1 MVSRDAKVLRCAA
14 LAVLGLG
21 IGCTSGEPT
30 SRSTGGTSGSQTA
43 TAGNDGIAGSRAA
56 GGSAGSV
63 TSTGGG
69 GSAVAGAGDSTA
81 GAAGDGPAGR
91 TGTGGAA
98 NGGAGQGGASVGG
111 GGSAGGAG
119 AGGGRAGAGGA
130 PAVDHDATLSIMR
143 RVADYELA
151 RFAPTP
157 SDRNWAR
164 AVFYTGLMAFYSA
177 SGDAKYLKAAQSW
190 GQTNNWALG
199 TDTNG
204 RPLSPPDNSRF
215 ADNQACVQTYAELYL
230 QSPTPAMLA
239 PAATAFDRMLSKE
252 VSGRTEWWWCDSLFM
267 APAALGRAAKAL
279 NKPEYLALMHRLY
292 WDTKAYLYSP
302 AQHLFYRDDTFL
314 ASNTFWSRGNGWVF
328 AGLARI
334 VEVLPADDP
343 RRSDYEALLRDMAE
357 KLRTLQQSDGF
368 WRSDLLNPN
377 AYSMRE
383 SSGTAFYCFGLSWG
397 INNGVLDRA
406 TYLEPAK
413 RAWTALTTVVST
425 AGRLGWVQG
434 VGSSPGPST
443 ADNTNDY
450 ATGAFLLCGN
460 EMLKL

>member
-1 MVSRDAKVLRCAA
+1 MVATPSTRPRIIRFAAVVA
-14 LAVLGLG
+14 LALGLG
-21 IGCTSGEPT
+21 CGGGNSGPQ
-30 SRSTGGTSGSQTA
+30 STGGKGGAQTSSGGHEGG
-43 TAGNDGIAGSRAA
+43 TAGSALP
-56 GGSAGSV
+56 GGSAG
-63 TSTGGG
+63 TMAATGSGGTVSGSG
-69 GSAVAGAGDSTA
+69 GSMAGASG
-81 GAAGDGPAGR
+81 GGPAGR

-98 NGGAGQGGASVGG
+98 SGGSGGAGGGAGG
-111 GGSAGGAG
+111 GGAGTT
-119 AGGGRAGAGGA
+119 GGRAGAGGA
-130 PAVDHDATLSIMR
+130 PVVDHDATLSIMR

-151 RFAPTP
+151 RFASTPT
-157 SDRNWAR
+157 DRNWAR
-164 AVFYTGLMAFYSA
+164 AVFYTGLMAFYGA
-177 SGDAKYLKAAQSW
+177 SGDAKYLNAAQAW
-190 GQTNNWALG
+190 GQRNNWAFG

-204 RPLSPPDNSRF
+204 RPLSPSDNSRF
-215 ADNQACVQTYAELYL
+215 ADNQTCVQTYAELYL
-230 QSPTPAMLA
+230 QSPMPAMLA
-239 PAATAFDRMLSKE
+239 PATAAFDRMIAKP
-252 VSGRTEWWWCDSLFM
+252 VSGRTEWWWCDALFM
-267 APAALGRAAKAL
+267 APAALARTAKAL

-334 VEVLPADDP
+334 LEFVPADDP
-343 RRSDYEALLRDMAE
+343 RRSDYEALLRDMAD
-357 KLRTLQQSDGF
+357 KLRTLQQPDGF

-377 AYSMRE
+377 AYPTVE

-406 TYLEPAK
+406 TFLEPAK
-413 RAWTALTTVVST
+413 RAWTALTTVVNT

>member
-1 MVSRDAKVLRCAA
+1 MPAILSRRAQVIRWV
-14 LAVLGLG
+14 AVATLGLG
-21 IGCTSGEPT
+21 VACRSAEPQQPV
-30 SRSTGGTSGSQTA
+30 TGGTSGSQTP
-43 TAGNDGIAGSRAA
+43 TAGRDGMAGSGAT
-56 GGSAGSV
+56 GGDGGRVA
-63 TSTGGG
+63 STGGAGSSVAGTG
-69 GSAVAGAGDSTA
+69 GSTSGAG
-81 GAAGDGPAGR
+81 GDGPAGR

-98 NGGAGQGGASVGG
+98 NGGQGGAGALG
-111 GGSAGGAG
+111 GGSGGS

-130 PAVDHDATLSIMR
+130 PAVDRDATLSIMR

-151 RFAPTP
+151 RFAATP
-157 SDRNWAR
+157 NDRNWAR
-164 AVFYTGLMAFYSA
+164 AVFYTGLMAFYGA
-177 SGDAKYLKAAQSW
+177 SGDAKYLNAAQSW
-190 GQTNNWALG
+190 GQRNTWALG

-239 PAATAFDRMLSKE
+239 PATTAFDRMISTP
-252 VSGRTEWWWCDSLFM
+252 VAGRTEWWWCDSLFM
-267 APAALGRAAKAL
+267 APAALARAAKAL

-314 ASNTFWSRGNGWVF
+314 SSNTFWSRGNGWVF

-334 VEVLPADDP
+334 LEAVPADDP
-343 RRSDYEALLRDMAE
+343 RRSDYVALLRDMAE

-397 INNGVLDRA
+397 INNGLLDRA